1 MKILQLVI
9 FALFDVAVTLALTKH
24 VFRDLISGWQRWGS
38 VLYAVTLGGLY
49 FELIG
54 GQGFVMFPLDD
65 LTLVEYV
72 SLVVFSLG
80 MMAFHFAVLKIW

>member
-1 MKILQLVI
+1 MNILQLVLV
-9 FALFDVAVTLALTKH
+9 ALFDIAVTLALTKF
-24 VFRDLISGWQRWGS
+24 VFRGLVAGWQRWGS
-38 VLYAVTLGGLY
+38 VIYAVTLGGFY
-49 FELIG
+49 FELISG
-54 GQGFVMFPLDD
+54 HGFVVFSLDN